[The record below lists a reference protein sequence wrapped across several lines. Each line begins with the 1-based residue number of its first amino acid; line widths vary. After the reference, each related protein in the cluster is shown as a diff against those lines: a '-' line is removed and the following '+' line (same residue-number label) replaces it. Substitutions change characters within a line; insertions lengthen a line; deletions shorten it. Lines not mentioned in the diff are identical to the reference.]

1 MASRPVRKR
10 AKYERRWLRA
20 GRCSVCGRLRAKRTR
35 RTRGGSKRFC
45 ALHLRRNR
53 EYQAAHR
60 RRSK

>member
-45 ALHLRRNR
+45 PLHLRRNR